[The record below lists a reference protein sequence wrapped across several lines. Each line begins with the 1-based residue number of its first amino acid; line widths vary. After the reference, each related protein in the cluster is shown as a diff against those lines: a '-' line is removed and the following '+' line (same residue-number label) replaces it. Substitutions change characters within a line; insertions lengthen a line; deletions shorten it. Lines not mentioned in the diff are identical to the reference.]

1 MNEARVSYPEDV
13 DPILEGSEF
22 VKILFHT
29 DKIVF
34 SIASL
39 LPGQEGALDPGHND
53 AHEIGYVIQ
62 GKIAVTLDE
71 ETKEVKEGGAIL
83 ISEGVP
89 HKVINVSNEIAIMA
103 WSTAP
108 SLGRDPIH
116 E

>member
-1 MNEARVSYPEDV
+1 MNEAQVSYPEDV

-34 SIASL
+34 SVASL
-39 LPGQEGALDPGHND
+39 LPGQEGALDPGHSN
-53 AHEIGYVIQ
+53 AHEIGYVLQ
-62 GKIAVTLDE
+62 GKIAVTLEE
-71 ETKEVKEGGAIL
+71 ETKEVKAGGAIL
-83 ISEGVP
+83 ISEDVP
-89 HKVINVSNEIAIMA
+89 HKVINVGEEKAIMT

-108 SLGRDPIH
+108 SLGRDSIH